1 MIEGFDISN
10 NNPRVLIESW
20 IALHDPKFCFL
31 KASEG
36 TTFRDKKRAE
46 YFELIK
52 SKGIIPGFYHFAR
65 GGNNSAVSEARNF
78 LDAIDG
84 FTNNGALLALDIEA
98 QALKK
103 NNQWIREWIATVE
116 AEYAGKVIIYIQ
128 RSAFQSKRGCFKDN
142 GLWLASWGDKLMPPF
157 SIENYLLAFW
167 QDKIVDGL
175 DHDWFAGDIEQLKKY
190 MCYKGVN
197 YEVF

>member
-10 NNPRVLIESW
+10 NNPRALIEAW
-20 IALHDPKFCFL
+20 ISLHDPKFCFM

-36 TTFRDKKRAE
+36 VTYRDRQREE

-52 SKGIIPGFYHFAR
+52 SKGIVPGFYHFAR
-65 GGNNSAVSEARNF
+65 GRNNSAVEEARNF

-84 FTNNGALLALDIEA
+84 FTDKGALLALDVEA
-98 QALKK
+98 QALMKSNK
-103 NNQWIREWIATVE
+103 WIREWIDTIE
-116 AEYAGKVIIYIQ
+116 NEYTGKVIIYIQ
-128 RSAFQSKRGCFKDN
+128 RSAFQSKRGAFKDN
-142 GLWLASWGDKLMPPF
+142 GLWVASWGDKLMPPY

-175 DHDWFAGDIEQLKKY
+175 DHDWFAGDMDQLLRYK
-190 MCYKGVN
+190 CYRKR
-197 YEVF
+197 